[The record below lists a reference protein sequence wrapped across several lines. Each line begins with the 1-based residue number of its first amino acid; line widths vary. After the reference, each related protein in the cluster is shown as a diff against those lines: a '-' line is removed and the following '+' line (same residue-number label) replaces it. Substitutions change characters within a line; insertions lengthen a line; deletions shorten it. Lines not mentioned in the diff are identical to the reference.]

1 LPIEYLRG
9 GQYKVLTDSELYDIH
24 LATLEILE
32 EVGVRVE
39 YPPALELMADCGC
52 RVDFSGRIVQIPEHV
67 LKKALSTAPSFFTL
81 YGKTPEF
88 DVKVDTQAIYTIGG
102 SSALFVLDLDGQHRP
117 ATKKDLADLTRLQ
130 DALENLHIMHAIVV
144 PQDIEQEGFDRILF
158 STVMKNTSR
167 NYYSQ
172 GMGAQSIRD
181 QVEMASVILGS
192 TEEVKRKP
200 IFTIVVCLTSP
211 LTQARIRVEE
221 LMESAK
227 YNIPLYI
234 EADAQAGATS
244 PVTLAGTLVQQNANI
259 LCGVVLAQ
267 MVNPGTPCIYSIAS
281 GIMDMST
288 GNYSGGSPEATLLH
302 AASSQVAH
310 YYNLPCQGGTG
321 IDATIPDAQAGYE
334 RALQVLGCALSGT
347 NFIHLSIGM
356 MEQMLLASYEQCV
369 IDNEIL
375 GAALHITRGIE
386 VNRDTLA
393 VDVIKAVGPGGH
405 YLDRE
410 HTLRN
415 FAEVNWFPKLTNRKK
430 WDAWI
435 DDGGKDMRRRASE
448 LAREILKEH
457 YPQHLPED
465 VAREIDKMALSAQ
478 KRAIESA
485 KGYRIFGKDLRF

>member
-1 LPIEYLRG
+1 MAIRYLKG
-9 GQYKVLTDSELYDIH
+9 GQYRVLSESEVHDIH
-24 LATLEILE
+24 IATLEVLD
-32 EVGVRVE
+32 EVGVRVDHR
-39 YPPALELMADCGC
+39 PALELMADCGC
-52 RVDFSGRIVQIPEHV
+52 RVDFVSRIVRVPEHV
-67 LKKALSTAPSFFTL
+67 LTKALDAAPSSFTL
-81 YGKTPEF
+81 YGKTSDF
-88 DVKVDTQAIYTIGG
+88 DVKVDTQGIYTIGG
-102 SSALFVLDLDGQHRP
+102 SSALFVLDLDGHHRP
-117 ATKKDLADLTRLQ
+117 ATLEDLAELTRLQ
-130 DALENLHIMHAIVV
+130 DALENLHIMHAIVI

-172 GMGAQSIRD
+172 GMGGQSIRD

-200 IFTIVVCLTSP
+200 LFTIVVCLTCP
-211 LTQARIRVEE
+211 LIQAEMRVEE

-227 YNIPLYI
+227 HGVPLYI

-259 LCGVVLAQ
+259 LCGITLAQ
-267 MVNPGTPCIYSIAS
+267 MVNPGTPCIYAIAS

-288 GNYSGGSPEATLLH
+288 GNYSGGSPETTLLH
-302 AASSQVAH
+302 AASAQVAH
-310 YYNLPCQGGTG
+310 YYNLPFQGGTG

-347 NFIHLSIGM
+347 NFIHLSVGM

-375 GAALHITRGIE
+375 GAAFHITKGIE

-393 VDVIKAVGPGGH
+393 VEVIKQVGPGGH
-405 YLDRE
+405 YLDHE

-415 FAEVNWFPKLTNRKK
+415 FAEVNWFPKLTNRRK
-430 WDAWI
+430 WDSWMEA
-435 DDGGKDMRRRASE
+435 GGRDMRQRANE
-448 LAREILKEH
+448 LARKILKEH
-457 YPQHLPED
+457 HLYGHLPED
-465 VAREIDKMALSAQ
+465 LAREIDKMAVAAQ
-478 KRAIESA
+478 KRAIEDA
-485 KGYRIFGKDLRF
+485 DG